1 MKRFKLFPLRS
12 EVKAEFGQGSVRGLS
27 PESMFPQVKFSQE
40 VGSEVITPSIHPPR
54 AAIGTHGSRTVGSY
68 GMSIFSSRT
77 RNKLFR
83 EEEHR
88 MAHADSPGEGL
99 ESSVQGSGFR
109 VQSSGFRVQGSRSRV
124 HGSGFRVQG
133 LGGRVKGAGSRVQG
147 SGFR

>member
-77 RNKLFR
+77 RNKLFWA
-83 EEEHR
+83 EEHR
-88 MAHADSPGEGL
+88 MVHADSPGESLGL
-99 ESSVQGSGFR
+99 GVQGLGFRVRGPGFTVQGSGFR
-109 VQSSGFRVQGSRSRV
+109 
-124 HGSGFRVQG
+124 
-133 LGGRVKGAGSRVQG
+133 
-147 SGFR
+147 